1 MLARPGM
8 NRDKFAGILARQTPD
23 EEKRTKADF
32 IIDTGGGLDQ
42 TRADVIAILACL
54 GLPTGR

>member
-1 MLARPGM
+1 M

-23 EEKRTKADF
+23 EEKRAKADF
-32 IIDTGGGLDQ
+32 IIDTGGSLDQ
-42 TRADVIAILACL
+42 TRAEVIAILACL